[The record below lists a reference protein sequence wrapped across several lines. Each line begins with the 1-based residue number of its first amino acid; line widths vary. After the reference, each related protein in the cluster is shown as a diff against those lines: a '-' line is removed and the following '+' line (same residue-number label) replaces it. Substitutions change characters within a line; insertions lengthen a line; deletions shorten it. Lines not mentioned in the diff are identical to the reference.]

1 MSMMIG
7 SMKQES
13 SLSLFTKLTLLAFCS
28 VPFFAIIYVM
38 NTDTLSEHMNGI
50 VWSAIA
56 GE

>member
-1 MSMMIG
+1 MIG